1 MCPIDDISIIIQV
14 AGTAKNFHEAP
25 YRNEKHKGGI
35 KKVAAVQQT
44 GVGCHKIFSGKY
56 FRGRSKEIRG
66 QNKIVLKEA
75 GFSNTVIK

>member
-1 MCPIDDISIIIQV
+1 MCPIDDVSFIIQV

-25 YRNEKHKGGI
+25 NRKHRSGI

-44 GVGCHKIFSGKY
+44 GVGCHKIFSGISFK
-56 FRGRSKEIRG
+56 GKSKVIRG

-75 GFSNTVIK
+75 GFSSPVIK